1 MHYELVK
8 ANNVYKKPTLLLYY
22 VFVSVNYCQIQ
33 TVGNSGFFF
42 FLLKLILGGLNDSWN
57 MSTCPR
63 RALGGISILST
74 SVAFLSPGGDG
85 SVLCLSFMLVQALLP
100 VRMLK
105 DRQEY

>member
-1 MHYELVK
+1 MSTKNSPYYYIMFLLV
-8 ANNVYKKPTLLLYY
+8 L
-22 VFVSVNYCQIQ
+22 I
-33 TVGNSGFFF
+33 TVKFKQLVILFFFF

-57 MSTCPR
+57 MSTCPG

-105 DRQEY
+105 DRQED